1 MTTEKRIEQLV
12 AKKDK
17 RGYYFEEERKELI
30 TLLSIRSKM
39 LTNTLTNMKTSLD
52 NYCQALEDT
61 NKHMLKLKAEQEE
74 EDKVWKGIRREM
86 FILEEAK
93 EHRNL
98 TEAEMRGLIS
108 LYNALIDKK
117 KRELQ
122 ELQPSSNPK
131 IRLQKDWEC
140 LMLKKDR
147 LEKELQAFI
156 DEEKNKYYFISFK
169 SGQLAFVTDTIDQH
183 SLNDNSR
190 YEKGNYFLTKEEAQE
205 VAYRI
210 NYQFTQL
217 NKPNRR
223 PKK

>member
-1 MTTEKRIEQLV
+1 
-12 AKKDK
+12 
-17 RGYYFEEERKELI
+17 
-30 TLLSIRSKM
+30 
-39 LTNTLTNMKTSLD
+39 
-52 NYCQALEDT
+52 
-61 NKHMLKLKAEQEE
+61 MLKLKAEQEE
-74 EDKVWKGIRREM
+74 EDKLWKNLRREM
-86 FILEEAK
+86 FILEEVR

-98 TEAEMRGLIS
+98 TETEMRGLIS

-122 ELQPSSNPK
+122 ELQPSPAK
-131 IRLQKDWEC
+131 DVLQKDWERY
-140 LMLKKDR
+140 MLKKDR

-156 DEEKNKYYFISFK
+156 DEEKNKYYFVSFK

-190 YEKGNYFLTKEEAQE
+190 YEKGNYFLTKEEAQQ
-205 VAYRI
+205 VAYLI

-217 NKPNRR
+217 NKPTRR

>member
-39 LTNTLTNMKTSLD
+39 LTNTLTNIKSSLD
-52 NYCQALEDT
+52 NYCKAIEDT

-74 EDKVWKGIRREM
+74 EDKLWKNLRREM
-86 FILEEAK
+86 FILEEVR
-93 EHRNL
+93 ERRNL
-98 TEAEMRGLIS
+98 TETEMRGLIS

-122 ELQPSSNPK
+122 ELQPSPAK
-131 IRLQKDWEC
+131 DVLQKDWERY
-140 LMLKKDR
+140 MLKKDK

-156 DEEKNKYYFISFK
+156 DEEKNKYYFVSFK

-190 YEKGNYFLTKEEAQE
+190 YEKGNYFLTKEEAQQ
-205 VAYRI
+205 VAYLI

-217 NKPNRR
+217 NKPTRR